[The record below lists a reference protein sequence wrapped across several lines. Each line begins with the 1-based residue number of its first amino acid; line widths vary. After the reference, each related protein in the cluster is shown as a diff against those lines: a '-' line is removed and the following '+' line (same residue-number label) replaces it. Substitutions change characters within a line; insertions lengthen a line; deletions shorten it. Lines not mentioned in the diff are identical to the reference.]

1 MAEISYEEYR
11 KLYPNS
17 PTREDYND
25 FIRAD
30 RRALEDVKPGLLSSI
45 ASLPGNIFGQE
56 DVEPFIPQGPSKE
69 ALSIKSPVEQIR
81 SQNIK
86 TLVDRGFSPKYAE
99 QVMDTSPDNVLNIQ
113 RQKFIEQ
120 GILADVPENI
130 QAAEAIGTSG
140 PSIESLRPS
149 VRGIFEDLGVGKNV
163 AGTGAE
169 TAGMDLAGIESMAGL
184 LGKVMMMRG
193 LLDNSSQNPMAAAP
207 RGAPGLNLQRQ
218 DLYKRY
224 RG

>member
-45 ASLPGNIFGQE
+45 ASLPGNIFEQE
-56 DVEPFIPQGPSKE
+56 DVEPVIPQGPSKE

-86 TLVDRGFSPKYAE
+86 TLVNRGFSPKYAE
-99 QVMDTSPDNVLNIQ
+99 QVMDTSPDNVFNIQ

-120 GILADVPENI
+120 GILAEVPENI
-130 QAAEAIGTSG
+130 QAAKAIGTSG
-140 PSIESLRPS
+140 PSIESLGS
-149 VRGIFEDLGVGKNV
+149 GVRGVFEDLGVGKNV
-163 AGTGAE
+163 AGTG
-169 TAGMDLAGIESMAGL
+169 S
-184 LGKVMMMRG
+184 
-193 LLDNSSQNPMAAAP
+193 
-207 RGAPGLNLQRQ
+207 
-218 DLYKRY
+218 
-224 RG
+224 

>member
-11 KLYPNS
+11 KLYPNL
-17 PTREDYND
+17 PTKEDYNN

-30 RRALEDVKPGLLSSI
+30 RRALEDVQPGLLSSI

-56 DVEPFIPQGPSKE
+56 DVEPVIPQEPSKE

-99 QVMDTSPDNVLNIQ
+99 QVMDTSPDNVFNTQ
-113 RQKFIEQ
+113 REKFIEQ
-120 GILADVPENI
+120 GLLVEVPQNI
-130 QAAEAIGTSG
+130 EAAKAIGTSG
-140 PSIESLRPS
+140 PSIESLGS
-149 VRGIFEDLGVGKNV
+149 GVRGVFRDLGVGENV

-193 LLDNSSQNPMAAAP
+193 LLDNSSQKPMAAAP